1 MMVYGHEVKMT
12 CWNVYMVACLYI
24 AIVTSIHADCFTY
37 LYADII
43 AVFRYAVYES
53 RQVKSI
59 EESNPEH

>member
-1 MMVYGHEVKMT
+1 
-12 CWNVYMVACLYI
+12 MVACLYI